1 MCVQCVSE
9 EMGWGSFGVLCVTR
23 AGQSW
28 QPGGE
33 MGGGGGHFILPTDP
47 LDMNMTQSDRER
59 WGKKERGDR
68 GQAVTERVSV

>member
-33 MGGGGGHFILPTDP
+33 MGGAFHPADRSTRYEHDP
-47 LDMNMTQSDRER
+47 IGQRKMGEERERGSWTGCDRE
-59 WGKKERGDR
+59 G
-68 GQAVTERVSV
+68 